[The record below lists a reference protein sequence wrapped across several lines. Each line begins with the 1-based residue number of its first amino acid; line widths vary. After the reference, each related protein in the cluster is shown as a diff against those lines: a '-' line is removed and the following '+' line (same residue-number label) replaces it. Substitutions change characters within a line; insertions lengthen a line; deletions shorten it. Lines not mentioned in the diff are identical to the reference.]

1 MLASQN
7 STLLQPDSLKET
19 EQVKERILAV
29 GVVMALAAVA
39 GTCKTVE
46 ADDVPEIIAGPYLQH
61 VTQTSMTIM
70 WETDQPCTSIIE
82 YGRAER
88 LRKNDPIPLK
98 NRIEESK
105 KKAIHEVV
113 LKNLAPQTNHL
124 YRVSSANAGGSKT
137 ESQIYTFQTAVHRET
152 PFAFVVVGDNR
163 TYPERFA
170 KVMARA
176 WAERPNFVVNVGDL
190 VTDGNVKEQWI
201 KEYLEPAAEL
211 MRRVP
216 TYVAIGNH
224 ERNADWY
231 YKYVSYPQPEN
242 YYSFDYGN
250 AHFAMID
257 SNKNL
262 SAKSKQYDWLKKDLA
277 GSRATWKFVCHH
289 HPPYSSDE
297 NDYGDTYRGSSEL
310 GDKNVRQLVPLYDQY
325 KVDIVWYGHIHDY
338 ERTWP
343 LRAGRVDQKN
353 GVVYIQTGGGGAELE
368 NFAPTRSWFTAK
380 VLSNWQYCLVTIA
393 EGTLRMMAYDIDGR
407 MYDYL
412 ELKK

>member
-1 MLASQN
+1 MREKNLVAWA
-7 STLLQPDSLKET
+7 T
-19 EQVKERILAV
+19 VI
-29 GVVMALAAVA
+29 VVLAAGISKTVKA
-39 GTCKTVE
+39 GTG
-46 ADDVPEIIAGPYLQH
+46 PEIIAGPYLQH
-61 VTQTSMTIM
+61 VTQNSITIM
-70 WETDQPCTSIIE
+70 WETDQPCTSVVE
-82 YGRAER
+82 YGQAEWV
-88 LRKNDPIPLK
+88 KKTDPVPLK
-98 NRIEESK
+98 KLVEDNK
-105 KKAIHEVV
+105 NKTIHELV
-113 LKNLAPQTNHL
+113 LKGLKVQTNYF
-124 YRVSSANAGGSKT
+124 YRVSSVNADGAKVV
-137 ESQIYTFQTAVHRET
+137 SQIYSFQTAVHRDS

-201 KEYLEPAAEL
+201 REYLEPAAKL

-224 ERNADWY
+224 ERDSDWY
-231 YKYVSYPQPEN
+231 YKYVSYPKPEN

-250 AHFAMID
+250 THFAIID
-257 SNKNL
+257 SNKGL
-262 SAKSKQYDWLKKDLA
+262 SPKSEQHNWLKKDLA
-277 GSRATWKFVCHH
+277 GSKACWKFVFHH

-297 NDYGDTYRGSSEL
+297 DDYGDTYRGKSDL
-310 GDKNVRQLVPLYDQY
+310 GDKNVRQLVPVYEKY

-343 LRAGRVDQKN
+343 LRDGKVDQKN
-353 GVVYIQTGGGGAELE
+353 GVTYIQTGGGGAELE

-380 VLSNWQYCLVTIA
+380 VLSNWQYCLVTIHDR
-393 EGTLRMMAYDIDGR
+393 TLRMMAYDIDGR